1 MACDAQGVP
10 SGGVRAP
17 AECEEGMGWL
27 EMTCSTCEPFLASS
41 GVCLNACVRDSA
53 CFPGFHCAQ
62 DGCHPPSNGSPCE
75 VDTECDSGRCEGSC
89 EPRAPDGETC
99 DEASDCAG
107 GTCANGLCC
116 AGGICCNA
124 ASSVEDCGAYT
135 CNTSTFSC
143 NTGCAD
149 STNTSC
155 ATGFHCFSG
164 NGQCV
169 PNGDGSPC
177 DEAAD
182 CISGYC
188 NGAGVCAA
196 TFQIGRVGIGCNI
209 GVGGGGGPFRVVR
222 VLPTGT
228 ILETLSAASP
238 GPLYA
243 TVAVSFDLTTNI
255 QAGWHFALA
264 GSEGSGPLLCG
275 INVYQPGP
283 AGPQIGTSTLLGM
296 LPSDQFVRN
305 QSGLTPDTFT
315 LLFFDGAEVTASQVS
330 LP

>member
-1 MACDAQGVP
+1 MAATQRECAPPGLCPDGITPREPGYAHCDSVNSARYCVAPGDWTDVPSPQPGAMACDAQGVP

-27 EMTCSTCEPFLASS
+27 EMTCSTCETFLASS

-135 CNTSTFSC
+135 CNTTTFTC
-143 NTGCAD
+143 NDACAD
-149 STNTSC
+149 GTDASC
-155 ATGFHCFSG
+155 ATGFHCISG
-164 NGQCV
+164 NSRCV
-169 PNGDGSPC
+169 PNADGNPC
-177 DEAAD
+177 DEASD

-196 TFQIGRVGIGCNI
+196 AFQIGNRN
-209 GVGGGGGPFRVVR
+209 
-222 VLPTGT
+222 
-228 ILETLSAASP
+228 SP
-238 GPLYA
+238 
-243 TVAVSFDLTTNI
+243 
-255 QAGWHFALA
+255 
-264 GSEGSGPLLCG
+264 
-275 INVYQPGP
+275 
-283 AGPQIGTSTLLGM
+283 
-296 LPSDQFVRN
+296 
-305 QSGLTPDTFT
+305 
-315 LLFFDGAEVTASQVS
+315 ASQ
-330 LP
+330 LGD